1 MSRGTG
7 GGTSDH
13 LSLAP
18 QRPSA
23 SFGYS
28 RERQESDSP
37 NSTSVHGRFT
47 SVTSRVNSRSSR
59 PFHLGILSP
68 RPGGASRDSERYS
81 RMKLLEIYRTTDVRN
96 FVMPLDDTEEI
107 SLWQED
113 PMEPLAFIAPNAEEA
128 VIFTIILS
136 LLAQGD
142 LVIIK
147 FLSFNFPCVNR

>member
-1 MSRGTG
+1 
-7 GGTSDH
+7 
-13 LSLAP
+13 
-18 QRPSA
+18 
-23 SFGYS
+23 
-28 RERQESDSP
+28 
-37 NSTSVHGRFT
+37 
-47 SVTSRVNSRSSR
+47 
-59 PFHLGILSP
+59 
-68 RPGGASRDSERYS
+68 
-81 RMKLLEIYRTTDVRN
+81 MKLLEIYRTTDVRN